1 MINWFS
7 PKLLK
12 GKNRNNYITHEN
24 NDEIDCV
31 FCKKKKKKSEY
42 KGELLN
48 CKCNDIVLRKA
59 KKIWYIKCK
68 YQEKTSLLCRFKL
81 QWV

>member
-31 FCKKKKKKSEY
+31 FCKKKK
-42 KGELLN
+42 
-48 CKCNDIVLRKA
+48 
-59 KKIWYIKCK
+59 
-68 YQEKTSLLCRFKL
+68 EKWIQKWTFKL
-81 QWV
+81 QVQWYRAKEGKKDMVHKM